1 MLRLKPLTWAA
12 AAAIGLGST
21 GAHAAFTIKLEF
33 GTIDEAYKPY
43 FEEAKSFWEGVITGY
58 REVVGLSGL
67 AITASTDFID
77 GLNNTLGEA
86 GPTAAAVYGSFSL
99 VTAGRM
105 RFDSADI
112 PALVTNGL
120 LDDVIRH
127 EMAHVIGFGTRW
139 TNNGVYANGSGEYRG
154 DFALA
159 TYRAE
164 FNQANAE
171 YVPVE
176 LGGGLGTEDGHWDE
190 NEKGQGSTGITAGPH
205 RDMQFE
211 LMTGWLNAPTYVSR
225 TTAASFYDIGYTVN
239 LSAVPEPAA
248 LALWLLGMP
257 LLAGVAARRR
267 RGPAAL

>member
-1 MLRLKPLTWAA
+1 MLRLKLLPWAA
-12 AAAIGLGST
+12 VAAIGLGST

-33 GTIDEAYKPY
+33 GTIDAAYKPY

-58 REVVGLSGL
+58 REDVGLSGL
-67 AITASTDFID
+67 TITASTLAID

-86 GPTAAAVYGSFSL
+86 GPTEAAVYREFSL

-112 PALVTNGL
+112 PRLVTDEL
-120 LDDVIRH
+120 FDDVIRH

-139 TNNGVYANGSGEYRG
+139 TNNGIYVNNSGKYKGE
-154 DFALA
+154 FALA
-159 TYRAE
+159 TYLSE
-164 FNQANAE
+164 FNQANAD

-176 LGGGLGTEDGHWDE
+176 LGGGLGTKDGHW
-190 NEKGQGSTGITAGPH
+190 NEIDNGDSDTGIVDSQG
-205 RDMQFE
+205 RDMRFE

-239 LSAVPEPAA
+239 LSAVPEPGA
-248 LALWLLGMP
+248 LALWLLGVP
-257 LLAGVAARRR
+257 VLAGVAARRR
-267 RGPAAL
+267 IKA